1 MSPNKRSILCVEDDK
16 DNSDLLTYLFESE
29 GFEVTTCGTVEEC
42 LYQALQRNFD
52 AIILDNR
59 LGHTT
64 TVGACQEIRKNDP
77 HVPIIYYSGESRPAE
92 IEKAL
97 SECAVAYLVKP
108 DDFEKLVPT
117 IIKLIQEASVQ
128 VENSF

>member
-1 MSPNKRSILCVEDDK
+1 MLQNKHSILCVEDDK

-29 GFEVTTCGTVEEC
+29 GFEVTTCSTVEEC
-42 LYQALQRNFD
+42 LHHAVQRNFD

-77 HVPIIYYSGESRPAE
+77 HVPIIYYSGESRPKE

-117 IIKLIQEASVQ
+117 IIKLIQEVSVQ
-128 VENSF
+128 V

>member
-1 MSPNKRSILCVEDDK
+1 MLNDKRSILCVEDDK

-42 LYQALQRNFD
+42 LYHALQRSFD

-77 HVPIIYYSGESRPAE
+77 NVPIIYYSGESRPKE

-117 IIKLIQEASVQ
+117 IIKLIQETAVQ
-128 VENSF
+128 V

>member
-1 MSPNKRSILCVEDDK
+1 MSQNKYSILCVEDDK
-16 DNSDLLTYLFESE
+16 DNSDLLTFLFESE
-29 GFEVTTCGTVEEC
+29 GFEVQTCDTVEEC
-42 LYQALQRNFD
+42 LHYALRKNFD

-64 TVGACQEIRKNDP
+64 TLGACQEIRNNDP
-77 HVPIIYYSGESRPAE
+77 NVPIIYYSGESRPKE

-97 SECAVAYLVKP
+97 QDCAVAYLVKP

-117 IIKLIQEASVQ
+117 IIKLIQETA
-128 VENSF
+128 VEV

>member
-1 MSPNKRSILCVEDDK
+1 MSKNKHSILCVEDDK

-29 GFEVTTCGTVEEC
+29 GFEVTTCDTVEEC
-42 LYQALQRNFD
+42 LKHTLQKKFD

-64 TVGACQEIRKNDP
+64 TLGACQEIRENDP
-77 HVPIIYYSGESRPAE
+77 NVPIIYYSGESRPKE

-97 SECAVAYLVKP
+97 ADCAVAYLVKP

-117 IIKLIQEASVQ
+117 INRLIQETVAQ
-128 VENSF
+128 V

>member
-1 MSPNKRSILCVEDDK
+1 MSQNKRSILCVEDDK

-29 GFEVTTCGTVEEC
+29 GFDVTTCDTVEEC
-42 LYQALQRNFD
+42 LYHALQKNFD

-64 TVGACQEIRKNDP
+64 TLGACQEIREHDP
-77 HVPIIYYSGESRPAE
+77 NVPIIYYSGESRPKE

-117 IIKLIQEASVQ
+117 IIRLIQETTAQ
-128 VENSF
+128 V

>member
-1 MSPNKRSILCVEDDK
+1 MIDSKRSILCVEDDK
-16 DNSDLLTYLFESE
+16 DNSDLITFLFESE
-29 GFEVTTCGTVEEC
+29 GFAVTTCSTVEEC
-42 LYQALQRNFD
+42 LEHALNNSFD

-64 TVGACQEIRKNDP
+64 TIGACQEIRKHDP
-77 HVPIIYYSGESRPAE
+77 DVPIIYYSGEARPKE

-97 SECAVAYLVKP
+97 EDCVVAYLVKP

-117 IIKLIQEASVQ
+117 IVELIEKTAARI
-128 VENSF
+128 